1 MLHAYFL
8 SVKLSINN
16 VSIEGGERGV
26 SQMLTLTNKGGREG
40 SEMAKIVLTLL
51 MDSP

>member
-16 VSIEGGERGV
+16 VSIGRGQPNAKIDWQGGG
-26 SQMLTLTNKGGREG
+26 EG
-40 SEMAKIVLTLL
+40 SEMAQIMLTLL